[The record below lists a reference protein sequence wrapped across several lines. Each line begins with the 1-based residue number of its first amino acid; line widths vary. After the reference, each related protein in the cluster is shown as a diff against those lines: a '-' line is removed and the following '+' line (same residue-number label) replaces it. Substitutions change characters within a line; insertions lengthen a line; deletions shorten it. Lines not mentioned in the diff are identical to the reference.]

1 MTDQEL
7 LEYAAKAVGLDSDGW
22 EWDGYDFRELKVYGV
37 PHCGYGPVTW
47 NPLLSDEDAFR
58 LAVKLALSV
67 YPPQGA
73 DPAAVVE
80 DWKWDIHITEVD
92 EDGDY
97 LTTTRRA
104 IVRAAAEIGRNMTE

>member
-7 LEYAAKAVGLDSDGW
+7 LVYAAKAVGLEDATFVGDSSWGW
-22 EWDGYDFRELKVYGV
+22 GIAHKYDQYVL
-37 PHCGYGPVTW
+37 W
-47 NPLLSDEDAFR
+47 NPLLSDAGAFR
-58 LAVKLALSV
+58 LMVKLALSV

-80 DWKWDIHITEVD
+80 DWKWDIRITEVD